1 MNAQTLNDILIKNP
15 VVAAVREARFV
26 AIAAKA
32 KPKVVFLLS
41 GKLSTLTAQCSAL
54 KKAGK
59 VVFIHVDLIE
69 GLRSDKEGLA
79 YIANVVQPDGIIT
92 TKNAMIRFAHELGLL
107 TIQRVFLLD
116 SSAIVTGANNSNT
129 TAPDFV
135 EALPGTSAKALS
147 LFASKIHVPLIAG
160 GLLLDKED
168 IYAALGA
175 DAIAVSTTSET
186 LWAL

>member
-1 MNAQTLNDILIKNP
+1 MNAKLLNDILIENP
-15 VVAAVREARFV
+15 VVAAVREERFV

-41 GKLSTLTAQCSAL
+41 GKLSTLTAQCQLL
-54 KKAGK
+54 KQAGK
-59 VVFIHVDLIE
+59 IVFVHVDLIE

-79 YIANVVQPDGIIT
+79 YIANVVQPSGIIT
-92 TKNAMIRFAHELGLL
+92 TKNAMIRFAHALDLL

-116 SSAIVTGANNSNT
+116 SSAILSGASNINAT
-129 TAPDFV
+129 EPDFV
-135 EALPGTSAKALS
+135 EALPGTSAKALT

-168 IYAALGA
+168 VYAALGA
-175 DAIAVSTTSET
+175 DAIAVSATNEK